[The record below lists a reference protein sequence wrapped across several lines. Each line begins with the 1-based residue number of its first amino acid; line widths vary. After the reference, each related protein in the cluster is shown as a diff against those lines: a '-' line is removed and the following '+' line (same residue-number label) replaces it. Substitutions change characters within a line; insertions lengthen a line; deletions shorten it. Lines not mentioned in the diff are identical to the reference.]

1 MQHQEAKR
9 DSVGYAL
16 LAQPAITVLQG
27 GSLINRHFFSH
38 CSGGWTSKV
47 KVPSGLLSGKSFLLG
62 HITVSSDDLCALR
75 ERRGEIAG
83 ISSSIE
89 TPVLWN

>member
-1 MQHQEAKR
+1 MSH
-9 DSVGYAL
+9 AL
-16 LAQPAITVLQG
+16 LARPAITILQG

-38 CSGGWTSKV
+38 CSGGWISKV

-83 ISSSIE
+83 ISSSIK